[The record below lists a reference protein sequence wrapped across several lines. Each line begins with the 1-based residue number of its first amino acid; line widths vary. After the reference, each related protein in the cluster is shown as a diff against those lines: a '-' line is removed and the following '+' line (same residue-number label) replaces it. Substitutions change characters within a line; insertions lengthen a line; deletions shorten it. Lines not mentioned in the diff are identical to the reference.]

1 MRECEVSAVRSSG
14 MHMSGKPGRSGGAR
28 PGSGPIQ
35 VRLRIGKVAGQ
46 ELRILTFA
54 RRGVTGNQAIT
65 PDDVAAQIIHEA
77 WLEYDAGVEEAGE
90 DAS

>member
-1 MRECEVSAVRSSG
+1 MNQPTKHGGARPKR
-14 MHMSGKPGRSGGAR
+14 RNTDQRGGAR

-35 VRLRIGKVAGQ
+35 VRLRIGKIAGQ
-46 ELRILTFA
+46 ELRILTLA
-54 RRGVTGNQAIT
+54 RRSVTGNQAIT
-65 PDDVAAQIIHEA
+65 PDNVAADIIHAA

>member
-1 MRECEVSAVRSSG
+1 MSAKQR
-14 MHMSGKPGRSGGAR
+14 GGAR
-28 PGSGPIQ
+28 AGAGALQ
-35 VRLRIGKVAGQ
+35 VRLRLPRDAAQ
-46 ELRILTFA
+46 ELKIMTLA

-65 PDDVAAQIIHEA
+65 PDNVAADIIHAA